1 MARRPR
7 GGLATAI
14 MSRPVALAA
23 LGALA
28 MAAALLPRAADA
40 QACSCAD
47 VAAKV
52 RPRPAACGA
61 ARGLTAPGSR
71 TRQLTVRLSPSR
83 PAKAAR
89 RLQGSWA
96 SPIRL
101 ARLPRRRW
109 GGVQQRA
116 PQRLGER
123 RAPWACWAGERC
135 PGWGLECTMCLGKRL
150 GGAGTRLAEQQPRGK
165 NKHACSPRL
174 GKKALGCLVLS
185 AVEFNGA

>member
-52 RPRPAACGA
+52 RPPAPGRVWRRARPDRARLAHAAVHSQALAVASCQSREAAARFLGVTHTSCTLASSSLGWCAAACPS
-61 ARGLTAPGSR
+61 APGR
-71 TRQLTVRLSPSR
+71 E
-83 PAKAAR
+83 AR
-89 RLQGSWA
+89 A
-96 SPIRL
+96 
-101 ARLPRRRW
+101 
-109 GGVQQRA
+109 
-116 PQRLGER
+116 LG
-123 RAPWACWAGERC
+123 
-135 PGWGLECTMCLGKRL
+135 LL
-150 GGAGTRLAEQQPRGK
+150 GGGAVPQ
-165 NKHACSPRL
+165 L
-174 GKKALGCLVLS
+174 GA
-185 AVEFNGA
+185 